1 MTAELSYLWEKAL
14 GEAEKMLSKP
24 SFETWLKSTKPVA
37 FKENTIVVEV
47 PNDFTKDWLE
57 TRYKDLLL
65 EVIKK
70 VSDQPYSINFVST
83 PSVHSAVEE
92 EGVADFSENSEIGN
106 KKENLKTTRVAGG
119 ENSTGNR
126 EQEKDNLAEKNSEQN
141 STSAVKVS
149 KTLHTL
155 NPKYTFESFVVG
167 GCNKLA
173 HAASLAVSEAPARAY
188 NPLFIYG
195 GVGLGKTHLMHAI
208 GHFVRK
214 IHQQTNVFY
223 LSSEKFTNEFI
234 NAIRDNK
241 TVDFRNKYRN
251 IDVLLIDDIQFLAGK
266 EQTQEEFFHT
276 FNALHENNKQI
287 VISSDRPPKD
297 IPTLEDRLR
306 SRFEWGLIT
315 DLHPPDL
322 ETRIAILKK
331 KAFLEGVN
339 LPNEVIN
346 YIATKIETNIREL
359 EGALVRVM
367 AFSSLNN
374 SPIDLEITNEALKN
388 IIVENKKSVTVDR
401 IIKITAQYFGISAE
415 DIQAK
420 KRSKNVA
427 FPRQIAMYLSR
438 ELTENSLPKIGEKF
452 GGKDHTT
459 VIHAHKKINQ
469 ELTNDPK
476 IRDIIDHL
484 EKSVQNG

>member
-1 MTAELSYLWEKAL
+1 MATELSYLWEQAL
-14 GEAEKMLSKP
+14 GEAEKVLSKP
-24 SFETWLKSTKPVA
+24 SFETWLKSTRPVA
-37 FKENTIVVEV
+37 LKENTIIVEV

-65 EVIKK
+65 DVIKQ
-70 VSDQPYSINFVST
+70 VADQTYFINFVST
-83 PSVHSAVEE
+83 PSLDSEASADSIRVQGQ
-92 EGVADFSENSEIGN
+92 EGIIEQQHKSSDFLNNSNPSASI
-106 KKENLKTTRVAGG
+106 
-119 ENSTGNR
+119 S
-126 EQEKDNLAEKNSEQN
+126 EKNS
-141 STSAVKVS
+141 SVKSGQSV
-149 KTLHTL
+149 LTL

-167 GCNKLA
+167 SCNRLA
-173 HAASLAVSEAPARAY
+173 HAASLAVSEAPSKAY

-208 GHFVRK
+208 GHFVRNNHMK
-214 IHQQTNVFY
+214 TNVLY

-276 FNALHENNKQI
+276 FNALHDNNKQI

-315 DLHPPDL
+315 DINSPDL

-339 LPNEVIN
+339 LPEEVIN
-346 YIATKIETNIREL
+346 FIATKVETNIREL

-374 SPIDLEITNEALKN
+374 SSIGLEVTKEALKN
-388 IIVENKKSVTVDR
+388 ILAEKNRTVTIDK
-401 IIKITAQYFGISAE
+401 IIKSTAQYFGISAG
-415 DIQAK
+415 DIHAK

-427 FPRQIAMYLSR
+427 FPRQLAMYLSR
-438 ELTENSLPKIGEKF
+438 EMTEYSLPKIGEEF

-459 VIHAHKKINQ
+459 VIHAHKKISQEIERNQ
-469 ELTNDPK
+469 EIK
-476 IRDIIDHL
+476 DIVKYL
-484 EKSVQNG
+484 QNSIVNS